1 MTILILCIS
10 RQIQFVNVYDNT
22 DGICYSADESTDV
35 MIMKT
40 DAPFALKD
48 SSVRLRKP
56 SVSKCFEADPK
67 ITFVVLNDGLIY
79 GLYRIM
85 FLCIQSEFKSVVL
98 YLDVMYFHGNFYGQ
112 AYDRSRPFVCFR

>member
-1 MTILILCIS
+1 MKCKKTKCKKKTLKPLS
-10 RQIQFVNVYDNT
+10 WEEQLGGQIQFVNVYDNT

-56 SVSKCFEADPK
+56 SVSKCFEAEPMID
-67 ITFVVLNDGLIY
+67 LD
-79 GLYRIM
+79 R
-85 FLCIQSEFKSVVL
+85 LCVSGEDL
-98 YLDVMYFHGNFYGQ
+98 LFHSSIPEHRQ
-112 AYDRSRPFVCFR
+112 ATK